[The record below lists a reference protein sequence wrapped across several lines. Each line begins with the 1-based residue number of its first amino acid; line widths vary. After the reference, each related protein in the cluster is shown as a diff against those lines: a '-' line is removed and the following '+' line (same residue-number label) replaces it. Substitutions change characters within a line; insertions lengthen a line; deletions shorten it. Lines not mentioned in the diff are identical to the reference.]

1 MEFFLQVIIFIME
14 IFLAI
19 FIGCLLYWLFRK
31 LRARFQARKGP
42 PWYQTFADL
51 IKLFSKE
58 TLVPSVS
65 GGFVFIIA
73 PIFSVIGYL
82 IALSLIPIM
91 PLPPTAWFAGD
102 LIVLLYCLALP
113 SVAIILAGSSS
124 SSPYGAIG
132 ASREASLMVAYEI
145 PFMIST
151 ITVAIDANSLSL
163 LEIMKLQLKQGAM
176 ALRYPFA
183 TLAFIICLLAKLSRK
198 PFDIADADTEI
209 VAGPFTEYSGFLL
222 ALFELSNALKWF
234 ILPAF
239 GVNLFFIGVGAGG
252 GLDFMNFLFLC
263 LSLVVLASFLD
274 AQNPRFRIEQAFRF
288 YLTLAFALSV
298 LDFIRALV

>member
-1 MEFFLQVIIFIME
+1 MLMGLFIQALIFIGE
-14 IFLAI
+14 VFLAF
-19 FIGCLLYWLFRK
+19 FIGCLFYWLFRK

-51 IKLFSKE
+51 IKLFSKKAI
-58 TLVPSVS
+58 VPSIS
-65 GGFVFIIA
+65 EGFIFITA
-73 PIFSVIGYL
+73 PILSTIGYL
-82 IALSLIPIM
+82 IALSLIPLA
-91 PLPPTAWFAGD
+91 PFPPIAWFAGD
-102 LIVLLYCLALP
+102 LIVVLYCLTIP

-132 ASREASLMVAYEI
+132 ASREASLMVASEI
-145 PFMIST
+145 PFMISIIT
-151 ITVAIDANSLSL
+151 IAIHSKSLSL
-163 LEIMKLQLKQGAM
+163 LEIMNLQLKEGAM
-176 ALRYPFA
+176 VFRYPFA
-183 TLAFIICLLAKLSRK
+183 TLAFIICLLAKLGRK

-222 ALFELSNALKWF
+222 AFFELSNALKWF

-239 GVNLFFIGVGAGG
+239 GVSLFFTSNSLNFISFLLICL
-252 GLDFMNFLFLC
+252 GLVFLI
-263 LSLVVLASFLD
+263 SFLD